1 MEGGR
6 QVISNSVA
14 CTRLTVTSTVVFIT
28 SNYQGNAEMMQVG
41 IRSNPPR
48 FRAQIFP
55 SVGVQGGGN
64 SVLWNAL
71 GFRE

>member
-1 MEGGR
+1 MEGGG

-48 FRAQIFP
+48 FRAQY
-55 SVGVQGGGN
+55 SH
-64 SVLWNAL
+64 L
-71 GFRE
+71 